1 VKTGK
6 DRVKPDKPGK
16 PDRQDK
22 PDKQGKRDK
31 GERDHVPVLSDLEP
45 EQASPE
51 DCIFCRIV
59 AGELP
64 SRQVYADDHAVAF
77 LDINAWHRG
86 HTLVI
91 PRRHVVDLVAGE
103 PSLPEIAP
111 AVDAVARMLNERL
124 APDGM
129 NILSSAGR
137 VAGQTVFHAHVH
149 VIPRY
154 ADQPGFTHL
163 VNPVEVPDGELDSVW
178 RQISAAP

>member
-1 VKTGK
+1 VTPG
-6 DRVKPDKPGK
+6 KPDKPGQADK
-16 PDRQDK
+16 LDK
-22 PDKQGKRDK
+22 PGKKKR
-31 GERDHVPVLSDLEP
+31 GRRPELSDLEP
-45 EQASPE
+45 EPASPE

-64 SRQVYADDHAVAF
+64 SWQVYADDRAFAF

-91 PRRHVVDLVAGE
+91 PRRHVTDLVAGE

-111 AVDAVARMLNERL
+111 AIDAVARMLVRRL
-124 APDGM
+124 APDGV

-137 VAGQTVFHAHVH
+137 AAGQTVFHAHVH

-154 ADQPGFTHL
+154 ADQPGFSHL
-163 VNPVEVPDGELDSVW
+163 VNPGDVPEGELESVW
-178 RQISAAP
+178 RQISAES

>member
-1 VKTGK
+1 MTPG
-6 DRVKPDKPGK
+6 KPDKPEKTDRSDKIGK
-16 PDRQDK
+16 PDK
-22 PDKQGKRDK
+22 GKKKR
-31 GERDHVPVLSDLEP
+31 RLTLSDLEP
-45 EQASPE
+45 EVASPE
-51 DCIFCRIV
+51 DSIFCRIL

-91 PRRHVVDLVAGE
+91 PRRHVTDLVAGE

-111 AVDAVARMLNERL
+111 AVDAVARMLKRKL

-129 NILSSAGR
+129 NILSSAGV

-154 ADQPGFTHL
+154 ADEPGFAHL
-163 VNPVEVPDGELDSVW
+163 VNPVEVPEGELDSVW
-178 RQISAAP
+178 RQISASS